1 MRDLSNYKV
10 SAPGYV
16 TLKGRYVT
24 VEPFVREQ
32 HLQALWDGLGGM
44 GINPLLLY
52 FAQDDRAKV
61 AAALEPFRDIEVG
74 AIDLTHMKL
83 ARLPIQPHSYY
94 EMIDVVAEIP
104 MLGAAHRGGYHN

>member
-1 MRDLSNYKV
+1 MRDLSTYKV

-52 FAQDDRAKV
+52 FAQDDFGGIGMPSGGNWNPVSGNDGDGAKLYIQAGSRMKDV
-61 AAALEPFRDIEVG
+61 PMDDDETPF
-74 AIDLTHMKL
+74 
-83 ARLPIQPHSYY
+83 
-94 EMIDVVAEIP
+94 
-104 MLGAAHRGGYHN
+104 